1 MPPPS
6 MGMVL
11 SGATFL
17 AVATVALAT
26 GAHLGTPPAVA
37 ILITG
42 YSVGQIAGPTL
53 VMPMLHHGC
62 QPAPLAGAGIAAVA
76 ALALRHRF
84 PCYLGPG
91 PSRVRAAR

>member
-1 MPPPS
+1 

-11 SGATFL
+11 SGATVL

-26 GAHLGTPPAVA
+26 GAHLGSPPAVA

-42 YSVGQIAGPTL
+42 YSVGQIAGPVP

-62 QPAPLAGAGIAAVA
+62 QPAPLAGAAIAAVA

-84 PCYLGPG
+84 PRHLGPG